1 MILQGEVKDAKRS
14 SFSSDFQTLIKHQFS
29 FVFLYEL
36 LMSFRNFHPAL
47 LLTSLS
53 KVIDK
58 SGDIQSTKSK
68 KKECTTENRREIDIL
83 HLEVPSTQT
92 HLYTITF
99 QISNN

>member
-68 KKECTTENRREIDIL
+68 KKRALQRIDEKLTSYISKFLLPRHTFTRL
-83 HLEVPSTQT
+83 HSK
-92 HLYTITF
+92 
-99 QISNN
+99 